1 MEKSKLSFLL
11 DFLFKSILIFF
22 ISFIWLRLY
31 IHNNTLIFILSG
43 IITIFFSV
51 IISLTIKKKR
61 NKIKL
66 TKQEEN
72 FKKETKHKLLFLNN
86 NEILD
91 YLLQKLIFGEMLL
104 HLEINQK
111 TPTLVFYNFSFNK
124 TEIDFIINCLK
135 SASNTNVTNILIISN
150 EFDKNCSLIVKNI
163 KNFNVN
169 LLNFDDFY
177 IFYAKENITQLES
190 KIIYEE
196 KSKYTFKELLNIAFN
211 KKKTKSY
218 VITGLIFLVSSLFLR
233 YNIYYI
239 VFTTL
244 MFSFALFSHFNKPF
258 NKKPN

>member
-1 MEKSKLSFLL
+1 MNKSLL
-11 DFLFKSILIFF
+11 AYIFDILISAFIIFF

-91 YLLQKLIFGEMLL
+91 YLFQIFINFSPIK
-104 HLEINQK
+104 HNNFLEINQK

-124 TEIDFIINCLK
+124 T
-135 SASNTNVTNILIISN
+135 
-150 EFDKNCSLIVKNI
+150 
-163 KNFNVN
+163 
-169 LLNFDDFY
+169 
-177 IFYAKENITQLES
+177 
-190 KIIYEE
+190 
-196 KSKYTFKELLNIAFN
+196 
-211 KKKTKSY
+211 
-218 VITGLIFLVSSLFLR
+218 
-233 YNIYYI
+233 
-239 VFTTL
+239 
-244 MFSFALFSHFNKPF
+244 
-258 NKKPN
+258 